1 MTAEKTVGGLR
12 CFEVLE
18 RLSDY
23 VDGELPTPEKAK
35 IDTHLAGCDACT
47 KFGGEF
53 GAVVKALRVGLGV
66 DDDAPKDAVKRLDDA
81 LPHR

>member
-1 MTAEKTVGGLR
+1 MAENRDVGGLF

-23 VDGELPTPEKAK
+23 VDGELPAAEQAK
-35 IDTHLAGCDACT
+35 VDAHLAGCDACT

-53 GAVVKALRVGLGV
+53 GAVVTALRQ
-66 DDDAPKDAVKRLDDA
+66 RLA
-81 LPHR
+81 TPAEPSEAATLRLLSKLP